1 MTNVLVVEDN
11 LLNWKVFEKVLT
23 KLGGFAAQLSE
34 DVETI
39 IEIVKANKADII
51 LMDICLENSYYNGK
65 PINGIEIT
73 KLLKANPHTAKVPI
87 MLVTAIGTAKDSE
100 HYMELSGADG
110 FMGKPIVDHQVFI
123 SEIKSLIFAKE

>member
-11 LLNWKVFEKVLT
+11 SFNWKVFEKVLT
-23 KLGGFAAQLSE
+23 KLGGFAAQLRE

-51 LMDICLENSYYNGK
+51 LMNICLENSYYNGK

-73 KLLKANPHTAKVPI
+73 KLLKANPQTAKVSI
-87 MLVTAIGTAKDSE
+87 MLVTAIGTIQDSE
-100 HYMELSGADG
+100 HYIRLSGADG
-110 FMGKPIVDHQVFI
+110 FMGKPIVDNQMFI
-123 SEIKSLIFAKE
+123 SQIKSLIFAKY

>member
-11 LLNWKVFEKVLT
+11 PLNKKLFERVLT
-23 KLGGFAAQLSE
+23 KRGGFAAQVTE

-51 LMDICLENSYYNGK
+51 LMDICLQNSYYNGK
-65 PINGIEIT
+65 KINGIEIT

-87 MLVTAIGTAKDSE
+87 MLVTALGTAKDSE
-100 HYMELSGADG
+100 YYIKLSGADG
-110 FMGKPIVDHQVFI
+110 FMGKPIIDHQMFI
-123 SEIKSLIFAKE
+123 SQIKSLIFAN